1 MIALEYYYK
10 IFISLL
16 IFTKKAIFL
25 QLDSNFFQKTFISI
39 KSIFVY
45 CFLTCCICF
54 VQQLHA
60 EDIPNSI
67 ANSVLNND
75 ENEEA
80 IDTTD
85 QTKQA
90 KILNVT
96 TLTDIANL
104 SEQTLYVG
112 QYITITYRLVLLDEA
127 RIVYTEFNPSL
138 EQQNNKSNTQSVELI
153 KEGKWQKEGDEYTAA
168 YTFKILKPKVNIPS
182 LVVHV
187 QNNYLQDSMQTDPI
201 ILQAQSLQK
210 TANYC
215 GVVANSLKI
224 IDYTLE
230 SYDDKNNMILIELEG
245 NGSNLEDFRLP
256 NIKDQEFGQG
266 SKFGDEIAHVNV
278 LARIPKELDSIN
290 FNYFDINKHE
300 FVPLSIKNSVNME
313 TFDEDMKEDLN
324 PKSSFLRLTNIL
336 LLAMLGIFLL
346 LTLIRRSYFAAIVSC
361 LLLGVIVYRIF
372 SNTYSITTLPNARVL
387 IQPTHNST
395 ELFVITNP
403 TKLEAIDKKND
414 YYKVNIDSKVG
425 WISRNDTNKR

>member
-1 MIALEYYYK
+1 MASYIHAP
-10 IFISLL
+10 FIQHSP
-16 IFTKKAIFL
+16 IKIFL
-25 QLDSNFFQKTFISI
+25 QLYRIITIGLSI
-39 KSIFVY
+39 AIKHIMIYLY
-45 CFLTCCICF
+45 CIVFLCCM
-54 VQQLHA
+54 QQLHA
-60 EDIPNSI
+60 IDEIPNAI

-80 IDTTD
+80 LDITE
-85 QTKQA
+85 QAQQA

-112 QYITITYRLVLLDEA
+112 QYISITYRLVLLDEA

-138 EQQNNKSNTQSVELI
+138 EQQNSQANMQSVQLI
-153 KEGKWQKEGDEYTAA
+153 KEGQWEKEDDYYIAT
-168 YTFKILKPKVNIPS
+168 YTFKIMQPEINIPS

-187 QNNYLQDSMQTDPI
+187 QNNYLQDSMQTEPI
-201 ILQAQSLQK
+201 ALHAQSLHAIK
-210 TANYC
+210 GYC
-215 GVVANSLKI
+215 GVVAHSFKI
-224 IDYTLE
+224 VDYTLE
-230 SYDDKNNMILIELEG
+230 SYDDNNNMILIELEG
-245 NGSNLEDFRLP
+245 NGSNLEDFKLP

-266 SKFGDEIAHVNV
+266 TKFGDELARVNV
-278 LARIPKELDSIN
+278 LARIPKELNSID
-290 FNYFDINKHE
+290 FSYFDINKHE
-300 FVPLSIKNSVNME
+300 FVSLSIPNTINMAA
-313 TFDEDMKEDLN
+313 FDDEIKEDLN
-324 PKSSFLRLTNIL
+324 PKSSFLRFTNIL
-336 LLAMLGIFLL
+336 LLVILGIFLL
-346 LTLIRRSYFAAIVSC
+346 FTLIKRSYFGAIVSC

-372 SNTYSITTLPNARVL
+372 ANTYSIKTLPNARVL

>member
-1 MIALEYYYK
+1 MQSRFYAK
-10 IFISLL
+10 
-16 IFTKKAIFL
+16 
-25 QLDSNFFQKTFISI
+25 LDSI
-39 KSIFVY
+39 Y
-45 CFLTCCICF
+45 FLLTKNILMCCIFAYFCINP
-54 VQQLHA
+54 LYA
-60 EDIPNSI
+60 IDEIPGSI
-67 ANSVLNND
+67 ANSALNND
-75 ENEEA
+75 ENYEV
-80 IDTTD
+80 IDT
-85 QTKQA
+85 KNQA
-90 KILNVT
+90 EQVKILNVT

-104 SEQTLYVG
+104 SDQTLYVG

-127 RIVYTEFNPSL
+127 RIVYTEFNPSF
-138 EQQNNKSNTQSVELI
+138 EQQNNKLNTQSVELI
-153 KEGKWQKEGDEYTAA
+153 KEGKWQKDGDGYISS

-201 ILQAQSLQK
+201 ILQAQSLK
-210 TANYC
+210 KNPYYC

-230 SYDDKNNMILIELEG
+230 SYDDKNNVILIELEG
-245 NGSNLEDFRLP
+245 DGSNLEDFRLP

-278 LARIPKELDSIN
+278 IARIPKELDSIN

-300 FVPLSIKNSVNME
+300 FVPLSIKNSINIE
-313 TFDEDMKEDLN
+313 TFDDDIKEDLN
-324 PKSSFLRLTNIL
+324 PKSSFLRFTNIL
-336 LLAMLGIFLL
+336 LLTILGIFLL
-346 LTLIRRSYFAAIVSC
+346 ITVIKRSYFAAIISC

-387 IQPTHNST
+387 IQPTKNST
-395 ELFVITNP
+395 ELFIISKP